1 MALGGAWMGA
11 STAIAQPLDIM
22 KLREELMALE
32 KGSWD
37 FMRDQNIEAMRGF
50 LGEDSLWIFSDGN
63 RYNKR
68 QGLEMMKDFKLLS
81 LSIEPSY
88 AVRMLTVDVATLLYR
103 VTYTGTFKGGK
114 PETVKALASSV
125 YVRRNGKWL
134 SVLYQETPLK

>member
-1 MALGGAWMGA
+1 LALAGAGVGA
-11 STAIAQPLDIM
+11 STAVAQPIDTM
-22 KLREELMALE
+22 KLRDELMALE

-50 LGEDSLWIFSDGN
+50 LGDDSLWIFSDGN

-103 VTYTGTFKGGK
+103 VAYTGTYKGGK
-114 PETVKALASSV
+114 PETVKALSSSV
-125 YVRRNGKWL
+125 YVRRDGKWL

>member
-1 MALGGAWMGA
+1 MAAASAWLGA
-11 STAIAQPLDIM
+11 STAVAQPIDIM
-22 KLREELMALE
+22 KLRDELMALE

-37 FMRDQNIEAMRGF
+37 FMRDHNIEAMRSF
-50 LGEDSLWIFSDGN
+50 LGDDSLWIFSDGN

-68 QGLEMMKDFKLLS
+68 QALEMMKDFRLLS
-81 LSIEPSY
+81 LSIEPGY

-114 PETVKALASSV
+114 PETVKALSSSI
-125 YVRRNGKWL
+125 YVRRDDKWL